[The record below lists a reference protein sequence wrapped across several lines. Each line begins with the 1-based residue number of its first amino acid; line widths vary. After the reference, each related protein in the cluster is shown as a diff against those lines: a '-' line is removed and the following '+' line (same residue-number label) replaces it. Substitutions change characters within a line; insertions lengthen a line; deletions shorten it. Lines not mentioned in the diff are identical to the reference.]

1 MKYPYGDGS
10 MIKIMR
16 KLLERVV
23 KKMLFFLMKKDI
35 MNIKE
40 LVTKSVFLQK
50 IGGKKIKINGKKL
63 GKNGQVFTI
72 EKKT

>member
-1 MKYPYGDGS
+1 MKYPSRDGF

-35 MNIKE
+35 MNIEE
-40 LVTKSVFLQK
+40 LVMKSVFLQK
-50 IGGKKIKINGKKL
+50 IGGKKIKINGKK
-63 GKNGQVFTI
+63 
-72 EKKT
+72 

>member
-1 MKYPYGDGS
+1 

-35 MNIKE
+35 MNIEE
-40 LVTKSVFLQK
+40 LVMKSVFLQK
-50 IGGKKIKINGKKL
+50 IGGKKIKINGKK
-63 GKNGQVFTI
+63 
-72 EKKT
+72 